1 MQSYET
7 RAYLPPVW
15 DIEKNNGRL
24 RQGTS
29 ISGLF
34 KQFRWPL
41 QTEKSVQSKLCE
53 VRGIASYPVHGGV
66 DVGCTRLDVLAMYGG
81 VVTFAGTQSG
91 YGLTVIIDHGNNVES
106 LYGHLDSINVQVGS
120 INKGEK
126 VGVSGAWDGAW
137 HLHFEIRDKTTKDRL
152 YPIHYFLNTCSPYF
166 ETNRE
171 WVLDWVSKP
180 YFNIPS
186 NRLWINVWWRH
197 SSNLPYIVKIVYR
210 ELGVSTW
217 SVVNMTLD
225 TNDPQSVQWY
235 WIRPPHLYGKVIQFF
250 FVATMESTSFR
261 RYMFTRPA
269 GVFDLD
275 NDDFSKA
282 DPGNYYLLTDLA

>member
-91 YGLTVIIDHGNNVES
+91 YGLTVIIDHVNNVES
-106 LYGHLDSINVQVGS
+106 LYGHLDSINVQVGN

-126 VGVSGAWDGAW
+126 VGVSGAWMG
-137 HLHFEIRDKTTKDRL
+137 HGICILKFVIKLPRIGSTRFT
-152 YPIHYFLNTCSPYF
+152 IFL
-166 ETNRE
+166 
-171 WVLDWVSKP
+171 
-180 YFNIPS
+180 
-186 NRLWINVWWRH
+186 
-197 SSNLPYIVKIVYR
+197 
-210 ELGVSTW
+210 
-217 SVVNMTLD
+217 TLAHP
-225 TNDPQSVQWY
+225 T
-235 WIRPPHLYGKVIQFF
+235 LK
-250 FVATMESTSFR
+250 
-261 RYMFTRPA
+261 
-269 GVFDLD
+269 
-275 NDDFSKA
+275 
-282 DPGNYYLLTDLA
+282 LTANGY